1 MTIATL
7 IAALVGILIGFLFA
21 NTPYGARLSLGNSR
35 DDAKNIANQVLDET
49 ALKTQSMLNETVVRI
64 NQEVQRIEAKV
75 ATLETSQTAH
85 MAGLQENIRQVLSVS
100 EKLNDQT
107 TKLDGALRNNKQMGR
122 WGELQ
127 LRRLVE
133 LSGMLEHVDF
143 DEQSASSTTNRPDM
157 TVRFANDSTLYV
169 DSKVSLNAYV
179 EGVSTADGTARQE
192 FAKEQFRALK
202 AHVDELHRRRY
213 HGESTSLPFTVMYIQ
228 VEGSLAFADE
238 GRTGADSLVDYALSR
253 DIIIATPG
261 TMMALLRTAYLSWR
275 QRNDVAKALDLLE
288 HVKVLLDRMKTFM
301 GHYERTSKDLKDFV
315 DTFNKMAGSWNRQV
329 YPQMER
335 INNTRMDTIE
345 IYEAT
350 PIDHDVPSVREIA
363 DTGPSAG

>member
-1 MTIATL
+1 MTLTTL

-21 NTPYGARLSLGNSR
+21 NTPFGARLSLGNSR

-49 ALKTQSMLNETVVRI
+49 ANKTQSMLNETVVRI

-85 MAGLQENIRQVLSVS
+85 MAGLQENIKQVLSVS

-143 DEQSASSTTNRPDM
+143 EEQTASTTSNRPDM

-179 EGVSTADGTARQE
+179 EGVSTADGAARQE

-202 AHVDELHRRRY
+202 AHIDELNRRRY
-213 HGESTSLPFTVMYIQ
+213 HSESTSLPFTVMYIQ

-329 YPQMER
+329 FPQMER

-345 IYEAT
+345 VYEAT
-350 PIDHDVPSVREIA
+350 PIDHDVPTVREIA
-363 DTGPSAG
+363 EAGPSAS

>member
-21 NTPYGARLSLGNSR
+21 NTPFGARLSLGNSR

-49 ALKTQSMLNETVVRI
+49 AIKTQSMLNDTVVRI

-133 LSGMLEHVDF
+133 LSGMAEYVDF
-143 DEQSASSTTNRPDM
+143 VEQKQASESDGRPDM
-157 TVRFANDSTLYV
+157 IVRFANSSELFV
-169 DSKVSLNAYV
+169 DSKVSLNAYLDGVAAV
-179 EGVSTADGTARQE
+179 EPAERATHAIN
-192 FAKEQFRALK
+192 QFKALK
-202 AHVDELHRRRY
+202 SHVDALVKRNY
-213 HGESTSLPFTVMYIQ
+213 HGASTSLPFTVMYVQ

-238 GRTGADSLVDYALSR
+238 ARTEAESIVDYAISR
-253 DIIIATPG
+253 KIIIATPG
-261 TMMALLRTAYLSWR
+261 TMMALLRTANLSWR
-275 QRNDVAKALDLLE
+275 QRIEVANALDLLDS
-288 HVKVLLDRMKTFM
+288 VKELASRLKPFM
-301 GHYERTSKDLKDFV
+301 THYEAHGDALAKALKSYAS
-315 DTFNKMAGSWNRQV
+315 MGSSWNSRV
-329 YPQMER
+329 VPQLEK
-335 INNTRMDTIE
+335 INELRPESLE
-345 IYEAT
+345 IK
-350 PIDHDVPSVREIA
+350 EIPA
-363 DTGPSAG
+363 PEFDRPEVKKLT